1 MFGLQ
6 KLIKLS
12 QQKKGFWMFLSLCML
27 IFSCKPAYK
36 SFSVSYKNEFSNKE
50 NEVPDY
56 SQLKYWAAH
65 PYKKDPSDSI
75 PAPLKNE
82 PVDSSV
88 DVFFLHPTT
97 LTDKKLH
104 GKVWNADIN
113 DADLNA
119 KTDYSSIL
127 YQASVF
133 NGSCRV
139 FAPRY
144 RQAHIY
150 AFFAKDTAKG
160 KQALHDAYN
169 DVRSAFLYYLKNYN
183 NGRPIILA
191 SHSQG
196 TVHAATLLKEF
207 FENKPLMKQLVCA
220 YVVGM
225 VLPKNYFTSINPC
238 TEASSTGCISGWRTY
253 RKNYTP
259 AFVKKEAGNSLVVN
273 PLSWQ
278 MDSIKI
284 NRKQNAGAVVYNFNK
299 IINHPNGAQIQNGIL
314 WVERPKFPGSFLY
327 FSKNYHPGDIN
338 LFYVNI
344 RENVKTRVGAF
355 MKKKE

>member
-1 MFGLQ
+1 LNQ
-6 KLIKLS
+6 H
-12 QQKKGFWMFLSLCML
+12 KKGFWLFLSFCLFL
-27 IFSCKPAYK
+27 YSCKPAYK
-36 SFSVSYKNEFSNKE
+36 SFSGAYSQEFSSKE
-50 NEVPDY
+50 NEAPDY
-56 SQLKYWAAH
+56 SHLKFWAAH

-97 LTDKKLH
+97 LTDKKLN
-104 GKVWNADIN
+104 GVVWNADIN
-113 DADLNA
+113 DAELNA

-144 RQAHIY
+144 RQAHLY
-150 AFFAKDTAKG
+150 SFFAEDTAKG
-160 KQALHDAYN
+160 KQVLRDAYQ
-169 DVRSAFLYYLKNYN
+169 DVRSAFLYYLQNHN
-183 NGRPIILA
+183 NGRPIIIA

-207 FENKPLMKQLVCA
+207 FEDKQLMKQLVCA
-220 YVVGM
+220 YTVGM
-225 VLPKNYFTSINPC
+225 VLPKNYFTSIYPC
-238 TEASSTGCISGWRTY
+238 SDSSSTGCFTGWRTY

-259 AFVKKEAGNSLVVN
+259 EFVKKEKGNSWVVN

-278 MDSIKI
+278 MDSVKI
-284 NRKQNAGAVVYNFNK
+284 NRKQNAGAVLYNFNK
-299 IINHPNGAQIQNGIL
+299 IIPHTNGAQIQNGIL
-314 WVERPKFPGSFLY
+314 WVERPKFPGSLFY

-338 LFYVNI
+338 LFYVSI
-344 RENVKTRVGAF
+344 RENVKTRIAAYFKNTG
-355 MKKKE
+355 K